1 MHIIY
6 IYIYIYIYILYIIL
20 CIVREKKRKNIGRF
34 MCRKML
40 YFVFI
45 YIYIYKLY
53 KAPYFHFDLNFSQR
67 RFFDFFSPNSS

>member
-1 MHIIY
+1 MHI
-6 IYIYIYIYILYIIL
+6 IYIYIYILYIIL

-45 YIYIYKLY
+45 YIYIYINYIKRLIFTLISIFLRGDFLIF
-53 KAPYFHFDLNFSQR
+53 FHQIVAD
-67 RFFDFFSPNSS
+67 